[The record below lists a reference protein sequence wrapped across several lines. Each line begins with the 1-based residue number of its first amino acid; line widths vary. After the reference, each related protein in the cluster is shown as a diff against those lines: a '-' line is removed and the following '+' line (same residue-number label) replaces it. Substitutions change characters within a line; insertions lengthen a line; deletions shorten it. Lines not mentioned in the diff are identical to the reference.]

1 MPHACCMHFSAWVS
15 AVPHLIAFKPAIS
28 VHRYFG
34 VEPLSACTKQIVSPF
49 LNNMLQAVAR
59 CGRTLRSRDIVLAVQ
74 TVDHVAVDAPN
85 RKSRS
90 TPFPHP

>member
-1 MPHACCMHFSAWVS
+1 MPHACCMHFPAWVS

-34 VEPLSACTKQIVSPF
+34 VEPLSAWGAHEQSVSAF

-85 RKSRS
+85 
-90 TPFPHP
+90 